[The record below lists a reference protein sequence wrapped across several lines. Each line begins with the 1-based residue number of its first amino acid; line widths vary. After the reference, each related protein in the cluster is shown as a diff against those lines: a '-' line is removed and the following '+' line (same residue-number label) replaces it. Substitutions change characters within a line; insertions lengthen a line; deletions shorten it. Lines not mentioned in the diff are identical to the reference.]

1 MKLTH
6 GEISYILGRKK
17 KKFDWLLDWM
27 TEGVLEEADGGYG
40 YNLTVYLKKPAYYI
54 IRPLLTP
61 PYFIYLVL
69 EEGVKEAKEE
79 LKNVTGR
86 EIVSFHLHVNESTKK
101 EYEKAKFIKW
111 VKGE

>member
-6 GEISYILGRKK
+6 GEISYILGLKK
-17 KKFDWLLDWM
+17 KKFDWLLEWI

-61 PYFIYLVL
+61 SYFIYLVL
-69 EEGVKEAKEE
+69 EGGVKEAKEE

-86 EIVSFHLHVNESTKK
+86 EIVSFRLSGK
-101 EYEKAKFIKW
+101 EDEKAKFIKW
-111 VKGE
+111 IKGE